1 MNGWTFLAI
10 TAASLLLPYIII
22 EILTSLIRLKNPER
36 ISHIR
41 TEKIRML
48 SIMAGSVLIMAAIL
62 ITTSSY
68 TAARI
73 AALLP

>member
-1 MNGWTFLAI
+1 MNGWTLLAI
-10 TAASLLLPYIII
+10 AAVALLLPYIII
-22 EILTSLIRLKNPER
+22 EIITSLVRLKNPEK
-36 ISHIR
+36 IPYSH
-41 TEKIRML
+41 TEKIRMI
-48 SIMAGSVLIMAAIL
+48 SIMAGSVLIMATIL